1 MGVELHFL
9 CLVLTALS
17 GLDLVSPA
25 TQDIPVQIG
34 SPGTAQSVGRVDAS
48 QGTGVIRGRVTSAA
62 TGQPLRR
69 VRVSAQP
76 QNNEASII
84 ANTNIKG
91 EYVLKGLKPGK
102 YRVTAARLG
111 YLAAEFGQKRIRQPG
126 SEIEIGKAQTVGNI
140 DIALPIGGVMT
151 GRLTDELGEP
161 CDNLAVVALSVRYN
175 RGQRVPFPAGVSTTN
190 DDGEF
195 RISNLEP
202 GEYFLMAKS
211 VETWEAEDGSGKVF
225 GYAPT
230 YFPGT
235 ARWNEAGVIGIQIGQ
250 RQNSLDFSLVVARAV
265 RVSGVA
271 VSASGDPLAGETVL
285 LREFYRG
292 AGYVSSVETSSV
304 VASRNGTF
312 ELRNISPGE
321 YRLGV
326 RNTHGSQG
334 VVETGGASL
343 TVGGEDI
350 DGLVI
355 ATKRGS
361 AVSGTVVSEGGV
373 PPQQSVGGL
382 RISLVAIDEDKILP
396 SGILPTDQVVRN
408 DWTFKLTNV
417 AGPYLFR
424 LQGLPDDW
432 TLKAVLLGDRDLT
445 DEGVNIPDGGAEI
458 GPVRIVITQRVT
470 KISGSAVKTDGS
482 PLSDGVVLVF
492 AADEKLWGVGSRFV
506 KLART
511 DAKGDFFLS
520 GLPPERY
527 CAVLLDYVT
536 SGQWEDHNFLEQIR
550 RDAIAFDLYDG
561 ITKQL
566 SLKSG
571 R

>member
-1 MGVELHFL
+1 M
-9 CLVLTALS
+9 
-17 GLDLVSPA
+17 
-25 TQDIPVQIG
+25 
-34 SPGTAQSVGRVDAS
+34 
-48 QGTGVIRGRVTSAA
+48 
-62 TGQPLRR
+62 
-69 VRVSAQP
+69 
-76 QNNEASII
+76 
-84 ANTNIKG
+84 
-91 EYVLKGLKPGK
+91 
-102 YRVTAARLG
+102 
-111 YLAAEFGQKRIRQPG
+111 
-126 SEIEIGKAQTVGNI
+126 
-140 DIALPIGGVMT
+140 
-151 GRLTDELGEP
+151 
-161 CDNLAVVALSVRYN
+161 
-175 RGQRVPFPAGVSTTN
+175 
-190 DDGEF
+190 
-195 RISNLEP
+195 
-202 GEYFLMAKS
+202 
-211 VETWEAEDGSGKVF
+211 
-225 GYAPT
+225 
-230 YFPGT
+230 
-235 ARWNEAGVIGIQIGQ
+235 
-250 RQNSLDFSLVVARAV
+250 
-265 RVSGVA
+265 
-271 VSASGDPLAGETVL
+271 
-285 LREFYRG
+285 
-292 AGYVSSVETSSV
+292 
-304 VASRNGTF
+304 
-312 ELRNISPGE
+312 
-321 YRLGV
+321 
-326 RNTHGSQG
+326 
-334 VVETGGASL
+334 
-343 TVGGEDI
+343 
-350 DGLVI
+350 
-355 ATKRGS
+355 
-361 AVSGTVVSEGGV
+361 
-373 PPQQSVGGL
+373 
-382 RISLVAIDEDKILP
+382 
-396 SGILPTDQVVRN
+396 VRN